1 MLATAQ
7 ESPAPPR
14 KPKTL
19 KELVAEEKAAKEA
32 AKAAKEAE
40 QKAAQEEKERREAE
54 RAQREAERAQRE
66 AEREARIAAG
76 EAVPEDV
83 ADYITDTDSA
93 YWAPTN
99 VKQLGAQNY
108 GELTQP
114 VSSMDL
120 QDPENITTTVE
131 YQPES
136 GTYIIR
142 TRIGDIDITTP
153 YLLTQEEYNQYAE
166 RQIMHR
172 YWQQKIGEVEHNNE
186 RKFDITDMKFNIG
199 PADKVF
205 GPGGV
210 QLKMQGSAELLF
222 GFKHQYI
229 ANPSLTPRARNNN
242 IFDFDEKIQASIQGK
257 VGQKLNFTMS
267 YNTEASFSFDQQN
280 IKINYKGEEDDII
293 QSIEAGNV
301 TMDLPSS
308 LIRGSQA
315 LFGIK
320 ANLKF
325 GKFKIQALVSQQ
337 NSEAQSVSS
346 QGGAQMSKFDIAGDM
361 YDENRHFFLGHF
373 FRERYEQSMA
383 SVPYIASGVQINKIE
398 VWITN
403 KRGTYDEARNI
414 VAFNDL
420 GETRLHSLRHVW
432 GADQKNAPDNKT
444 NGLYSQIQQT
454 DFRHIDQT
462 SSALSAIIIDDQGHG
477 MEGGLDY
484 EKIESARLLTSSEY
498 TLNSALGFISLKS
511 ALNQD
516 EVLAVAYEYT
526 YNGQVY
532 QVGEFSTDGS
542 DELRTPN
549 ALALKML
556 KCSANAPNALGTDR
570 EKERQNEIIYNR
582 KKKEEV
588 SYGTWDLMMKN
599 VYSLGA
605 TSINSDKFEM
615 YVTYRNDSVG
625 TDMQYL
631 TESPINGKQLIRVMN
646 LDRLDQKHNAN
657 PDGRF
662 DFIEGITIQTGTGK
676 IIFPVLEPF
685 GGHLAAA
692 LGGENTAYAKKYCFQ
707 ELYDSTIVVA
717 QEMSEKNKFR
727 LTGKYKGTNSSEIR
741 LNAMNVPRGSVTVTA
756 GGATLVENVDYTVDY
771 TMGTVTILNTSIL
784 ESGTNVDVKLEN
796 QSTFSMQRKSL
807 FGAHLEYEFN
817 KDLVIGG
824 TIMHLRERPLTTKV
838 NMGSEPLANTVWG
851 VNGSWKTELQWL
863 TNAID
868 KIPWVT
874 ATAPSTFQ
882 INAEFA
888 HLIPGH
894 TRDVGSTGT
903 AYIDDFESTTTSI
916 DVHYPSYWFL
926 ASTPYNAN
934 PDKKRD
940 FYDDARLINDIRY
953 NRHRAHL
960 AWYSVD
966 PIFGYPQ
973 TNTPDHIRNDLAALS
988 DHRTRIVYQDEIY
1001 PNRQEASNVDTKLP
1015 VLNLAYYPEERGQY
1029 NICADAIGPD
1039 GKMKDPEKNWA
1050 GIMRRLEN
1058 TDFEKSN
1065 IEYIQFWLMDPALTN
1080 PDHPTDYNGE
1090 LYINLG
1096 DVSEDILRDGKKAF
1110 ENGMP
1115 VSDADL
1121 GRVDSTIWGLVPRT
1135 NSTVTAFSNEA
1146 GSRARQDVGLNGLN
1160 DQQEYSFIYQG
1171 KRPYKDFVD
1180 TLRATLQPDVLS
1192 RWQRDPYSPLND
1204 PAGDNYHFYRGTDYD
1219 EQSVPILDRYKH
1231 YNGTQG
1237 NSPDTE
1243 QQTESYGTAATLT
1256 PDVEDI
1262 NIDNTLNEYEKYY
1275 EYKVTLAPHMME
1287 VGRQNITEKKVR
1299 KVTLRNGETVDVTW
1313 YLFKIPLRG
1322 DNSKNVNG
1330 IRNWKSIRF
1339 MRMYMT
1345 GFQHETV
1352 LRFATMDLVRGE
1364 WRKYSR
1370 ELTPYGAPTDTTSI
1384 DVQTVNIEENSTRT
1398 PINYVLPPGVSR
1410 QTDPGQAQLIAQNE
1424 QSMVLRVRNLSTRDA
1439 RAMYKNVGYD
1449 MRQYKKLQMFVHAEQ
1464 MPEED
1469 PNLHDDDLTCFIR
1482 LGSDVRNNYYEYEI
1496 PLKLTAPG
1504 IYNNDSE
1511 ADRGKVWPAENMFD
1525 FPLSVFTTAKTARNK
1540 ARRAGNENVSNTEPY
1555 VVYDEANGKPQ
1566 NKITVLGNP
1575 TLEEVS
1581 TIMIGVRNNGQH
1593 TASGEIWV
1601 NELRLSQFNEQG
1613 GVAAMA
1619 NAALAISDIAQLNV
1633 AGHLET
1639 AGYGSIESNV
1649 MDRNLD
1655 NFYQISVSAALEAGR
1670 LLPEPAKIQMPLY
1683 VAYSKE
1689 VTTPDYDPL
1698 DTDVKLSET
1707 LSTYNT
1713 KEERDSIKKMT
1724 NTVHESTS
1732 FSVSNMKVDIH
1743 SKKKDMFYDP
1753 ANFSISASYNK
1764 QAEHS
1769 PELETNY
1776 STDHKGSFQYAY
1788 SFNPKPWEPFGKVEK
1803 VSKVKV
1809 LKEMN
1814 FYYLPQ
1820 SWAFNTN
1827 MHRTF
1832 SHMKMRDLA
1841 GTAATNMDLTYS
1853 KDFTWD
1859 RNVDFKYDLTK
1870 NMKFSFQS
1878 SMNAI
1883 IDEGKYTP
1891 EILTDRYF
1899 DPEFNHD
1906 KYEAWRDTIQRSL
1919 GRFGKPYAYQQIFT
1933 ASWNVPLNRIP
1944 YVEALTLN
1952 GSYNANYNWT
1962 RTASTT
1968 SGNDMGNTVSSLQ
1981 TWQVDGGINFETLYG
1996 KSKYWKGMTQRYSG
2010 RGAKRSFKPKN
2021 YTQTVDLKKGED
2033 LEITHRLNS
2042 ESLTVAVADSTGRK
2056 IPVSFK
2062 PSGNTKVTITPKEDC
2077 AQATITITT
2086 RDPNQR
2092 TPAQITG
2099 DMFAYLGTLVR
2110 KLQVTYRETNSMTLP
2125 GFMPEAGFM
2134 GQNYA
2139 GGAAAPG
2146 FDFAFGFIPGNMLER
2161 ATKHHWLSGDTSV
2174 VQPAVRAHTSDLD
2187 IKLTLEPLPGLKI
2200 QLSGKRYYAQSS
2212 SIISS
2217 YGTPQETTTGSFNI
2231 TQVAIGTAFS
2241 RIGGQEENYA
2251 NATYD
2256 RFLENRK
2263 ILTERVQDQYRGVT
2277 LPDAGFLRGTVY
2289 PGSKYDPSKHGRI
2302 SNNSADVLVPAFL
2315 AAYTGRSA
2323 NSVSLN
2329 PFLGIL
2335 NILPNWSVTFDGL
2348 GKLPWIKDHFKSVT
2362 LTHAYTC
2369 KYAIGSFGSYSTWV
2383 GASDGNR
2390 MVGFVRDMTSETTD
2404 EKGNAYDGIRPS
2416 SAYDI
2421 SNVSLTE
2428 SFSPLI
2434 GLNLTMKNS
2443 LNFKA
2448 EYRKQRNLT
2457 LNVTSV
2463 QLTEG
2468 HTNEYVVGGGY
2479 TIKNLGFISKRR
2491 DGSERRVSNDLKLQ
2505 VDFSYKDVKMLLRKI
2520 EENLTQASS
2529 GNKVLAVKISADYV
2543 LSQKINIQ
2551 LFYDHQGTT
2560 PLISSS
2566 YPVKAD
2572 NIGIN
2577 IKLMLTR

>member
-1 MLATAQ
+1 LKKILVYILLLLLPIRVVAQ
-7 ESPAPPR
+7 EPFGAAKPR
-14 KPKTL
+14 PKTL
-19 KELVAEEKAAKEA
+19 RELVAEEKAQKEA
-32 AKAAKEAE
+32 EKAAKENERAE
-40 QKAAQEEKERREAE
+40 RERERAEREAARAAREAE
-54 RAQREAERAQRE
+54 RAARAKAIEEGTMTPEQ
-66 AEREARIAAG
+66 AADF
-76 EAVPEDV
+76 V
-83 ADYITDTDSA
+83 TLTDSA
-93 YWAPTN
+93 LWAPTN

-114 VSSMDL
+114 HSSLDL
-120 QDPENITTTVE
+120 NDPENITTTVE
-131 YQPES
+131 YQPDN
-136 GTYIIR
+136 GTYIIH
-142 TRIGDIDITTP
+142 TRIGDTDITTP
-153 YLLTQEEYNQYAE
+153 YMLTQDEYNQYAE

-186 RKFDITDMKFNIG
+186 KKFDITDMKFNIG

-257 VGQKLNFTMS
+257 VGQKLNFNMS

-280 IKINYKGEEDDII
+280 LKLNYKGEEDDII

-308 LIRGSQA
+308 LIRGSKA

-320 ANLKF
+320 TNLKF
-325 GKFKIQALVSQQ
+325 GKLKIQALVSQQ
-337 NSEAQSVSS
+337 NSQAQSVSS
-346 QGGAQMSKFDIAGDM
+346 QGGAQMSKFDIAGDN
-361 YDENRHFFLGHF
+361 YDENRHFFLSHF
-373 FRERYEQSMA
+373 FRDNFEKAMA
-383 SVPYIASGVQINKIE
+383 TVPYIASGVQINKIE

-403 KRGTYDEARNI
+403 KRGSYDQARNI
-414 VAFNDL
+414 VAFADL
-420 GETRLHSLRHVW
+420 GETNDHTQLYW
-432 GADQKNAPDNKT
+432 GSDLKPAPDNKT
-444 NGLYSQIQQT
+444 NSLYSDIQAT
-454 DFRHIDQT
+454 GFRQIDQT
-462 SSALSAIIIDDQGHG
+462 SSVLEGLNG
-477 MEGGLDY
+477 MEGGVDF
-484 EKIESARLLTSSEY
+484 EKIESARLLTSSDY

-542 DELRTPN
+542 EELRTPN

-556 KCSANAPNALGTDR
+556 KSSANAPSQKGR
-570 EKERQNEIIYNR
+570 
-582 KKKEEV
+582 
-588 SYGTWDLMMKN
+588 GTWDLMMKN

-605 TSINSDKFEM
+605 TSINSDKFEL
-615 YVTYRNDSVG
+615 YVMYRNDSVG

-631 TESPINGKQLIRVMN
+631 TEGPINGKQLIRVMN
-646 LDRLDQKHNAN
+646 LDRLDQKHNAA

-662 DFIEGITIQTGTGK
+662 DFIEGLTILASTGK

-685 GGHLAAA
+685 GSHLANQ
-692 LGGENTAYAKKYCFQ
+692 LGGANTPLAKKYCFP
-707 ELYDSTIVVA
+707 ELYDSTLVVA
-717 QEMSEKNKFR
+717 QELSEKNKFR

-741 LNAMNVPRGSVTVTA
+741 LGAMNVPRGSVTVTA

-807 FGAHLEYEFN
+807 FGAHLEYEFT
-817 KDLVIGG
+817 KDLVLGG

-838 NMGSEPLANTVWG
+838 NMGSEPLANTIWG
-851 VNGSWKTELQWL
+851 VNGSWKTDLQWL
-863 TNAID
+863 TNAVD

-882 INAEFA
+882 ISAEFA

-894 TRDVGSTGT
+894 TQDVGSAGT
-903 AYIDDFESTTTSI
+903 AYIDDFESTTTNI

-926 ASTPYNAN
+926 ASTPTPFAESKDINQISYNKN
-934 PDKKRD
+934 
-940 FYDDARLINDIRY
+940 
-953 NRHRAHL
+953 RAHL

-973 TNTPDHIRNDLAALS
+973 TNTPDHLRDDLAALS

-1015 VLNLAYYPEERGQY
+1015 ILNLAYYPEERGQY
-1029 NICADAIGPD
+1029 NISHEEIGAD
-1039 GKMKDPEKNWA
+1039 GKLTNPAKRWGGM
-1050 GIMRRLEN
+1050 MRRLEN
-1058 TDFEKSN
+1058 TDFEKAN

-1115 VSDADL
+1115 VSEADR

-1135 NSTVTAFSNEA
+1135 TSTVNAFSNEA
-1146 GSRARQDVGLNGLN
+1146 GSRALQDVGLNGLN
-1160 DQQEYSFIYQG
+1160 DDQERLWG
-1171 KRPYKDFVD
+1171 AYKTFVD
-1180 TLRATLQPDVLS
+1180 TLRKKVSGDVLS
-1192 RWQRDPYSPLND
+1192 RWSRDPFSPIND
-1204 PAGDNYHFYRGTDYD
+1204 PAGDNYHFFRGSDYD
-1219 EQSVPILDRYKH
+1219 EEQVAILDRYKH
-1231 YNGTQG
+1231 FNGTQG
-1237 NSPDTE
+1237 NSPATE

-1262 NIDNTLNEYEKYY
+1262 NLDNTLNEYEKYY
-1275 EYKVTLAPHMME
+1275 QYKVILRPDMME
-1287 VGRQNITEKKVR
+1287 VGRQHITEKKVR

-1313 YLFKIPLRG
+1313 YQFKIPLHG
-1322 DNSKNVNG
+1322 DSASMQRIG
-1330 IRNWKSIRF
+1330 SIRNWKSIRF
-1339 MRMYMT
+1339 MRLYMT
-1345 GFQHETV
+1345 GFQHETF

-1364 WRKYSR
+1364 WRQYTR
-1370 ELTPYGAPTDTTSI
+1370 ELAPVGLAVNPSASI

-1424 QSMVLRVRNLSTRDA
+1424 QAMVIRVTNLSPRDA
-1439 RAMYKNVGYD
+1439 RAMYKNTGFD

-1464 MPEED
+1464 MSSVDPE
-1469 PNLHDDDLTCFIR
+1469 LKDDDLTCFIR
-1482 LGSDVRNNYYEYEI
+1482 MGSDVKNNYYEYEI

-1504 IYNNDSE
+1504 IYNNE
-1511 ADRGKVWPAENMFD
+1511 NEFDREKVWPTANMFD
-1525 FPLSVFTTAKTARNK
+1525 FPLSVFTSAKTARN
-1540 ARRAGNENVSNTEPY
+1540 RAKREGNEGVGNTIPY
-1555 VVYDEANGKPQ
+1555 VTYDEDNGKPQ

-1575 TLEEVS
+1575 TLEEIS

-1593 TASGEIWV
+1593 DAAGEIWV
-1601 NELRLSQFNEQG
+1601 NELRLSQFNEKG

-1619 NAALAISDIAQLNV
+1619 NASLSISDIAQVNV

-1655 NFYQISVSAALEAGR
+1655 NFYQFSVSAALEAGR

-1683 VAYSKE
+1683 VSYSKE
-1689 VTTPDYDPL
+1689 VTRPDYDPL

-1713 KEERDSIKKMT
+1713 KAERDSIKQMT

-1732 FSVSNMKVDIH
+1732 FSVSSMKVNIH

-1764 QAEHS
+1764 QSEHS
-1769 PELETNY
+1769 PEMETNY
-1776 STDHKGSFQYAY
+1776 TTDHKGTFQYAY
-1788 SFNPKPWEPFGKVEK
+1788 NFNPKPWEPFSKVEK
-1803 VSKVKV
+1803 VQKAKV

-1820 SWAFNTN
+1820 SWGFNTN

-1841 GTAATNMDLTYS
+1841 GSAASNMDLTYS
-1853 KDFTWD
+1853 KDFSWD

-1891 EILTDRYF
+1891 EILKDRYF

-1906 KYEAWRDTIQRSL
+1906 KYEAWKDTIQRSL

-1933 ASWNVPLNRIP
+1933 ASWNVPLNRVP
-1944 YVEALTLN
+1944 YVEAITLN

-1962 RTASTT
+1962 RTAS
-1968 SGNDMGNTVSSLQ
+1968 SMDGEDKGNTVSSLQ

-1996 KSKYWKGMTQRYSG
+1996 KSKYWKTMTQRYSS
-2010 RGAKRSFKPKN
+2010 RTARRAFKPKT
-2021 YTQTVDLKKGED
+2021 YTQTVSLKKGEAME
-2033 LEITHRLNS
+2033 LTHRLNS
-2042 ESLTVAVADSTGRK
+2042 ELLTVAVADSTGRS

-2062 PSGNTKVTITPKEDC
+2062 PSGNTKVSITPKADC
-2077 AQATITITT
+2077 AQATVTITT
-2086 RDPNQR
+2086 RDPNER
-2092 TPAQITG
+2092 TPAQVTG
-2099 DMFAYLGTLVR
+2099 DMFAYLGTMIR
-2110 KLQVTYRETNSMTLP
+2110 KLQITYRETNSMTLP

-2134 GQNYA
+2134 GQNYSK
-2139 GGAAAPG
+2139 GVSAPG
-2146 FDFAFGFIPGNMLER
+2146 FDFAFGFIPNNMLER
-2161 ATKHHWLSGDTSV
+2161 AQRHQWLSGDTSV
-2174 VQPAVRAHTSDLD
+2174 VQPAVRAHTAD
-2187 IKLTLEPLPGLKI
+2187 IDVKLTLEPLPGFKI
-2200 QLSGKRYYAQSS
+2200 QLSGKRYMAQST

-2217 YGTPQETTTGSFNI
+2217 YGIPQETTTGSFNI
-2231 TQVAIGTAFS
+2231 TQVAIGTIFS
-2241 RIGGQEENYA
+2241 RIGKQEENFQNSA
-2251 NATYD
+2251 FD
-2256 RFLENRK
+2256 RFMENRDV
-2263 ILTERVQDQYRGVT
+2263 LAQRVQDQYTGIT
-2277 LPDAGFLRGTVY
+2277 LPDGGFMSGTVY
-2289 PGSKYDPSKHGRI
+2289 PGTKYNPATHGRI

-2323 NSVSLN
+2323 ASVSLN

-2335 NILPNWSVTFDGL
+2335 SMLPNWSVTFDGL
-2348 GKLPWIKDHFKSVT
+2348 GKLPWIRDQFKSVT

-2383 GASDGNR
+2383 GADGANKQ
-2390 MVGFVRDMTSETTD
+2390 VGFIRDVTTD
-2404 EKGNAYDGIRPS
+2404 TPRPS

-2428 SFSPLI
+2428 AFAPLI
-2434 GLNLTMKNS
+2434 GLNMTMKNS

-2468 HTNEYVVGGGY
+2468 HTNEYVVGAGY
-2479 TIKNLGFISKRR
+2479 TIKNLNFISKGK
-2491 DGSERRVSNDLKLQ
+2491 DGTEKKVSNDLKLQ

-2520 EENLTQASS
+2520 EENITQASS
-2529 GNKVLAVKISADYV
+2529 GNRVLAIKISADYV

-2572 NIGIN
+2572 NIGLN